1 MIAEHFTRRW
11 QRAGLIDGAL
21 AERII
26 AWEAAHRSPVVL
38 WAVAG
43 MGALAVSLGV
53 MAIVSANWEEIPA
66 SVKLATDLGLNGLCA
81 FAVFVFWRR
90 DWAWRR
96 ELAALLLFALVLSG
110 IALIGQVY
118 QLQSA
123 AWRALTLWL
132 VLATPFLAFTALS
145 RLAGTIWALAAVTT
159 WFMADTPLHDLF
171 VQLGVLNP
179 RRNVWDSSYMLPLQ
193 SYVAACLMI
202 VLAVLRGLWP
212 AARGQADLLLRLALA
227 GLIAACSLALAFA
240 WRPRDG
246 AAPLGPIVAVIVASV
261 PVAAVLWLGR
271 PASERRVL
279 LALLTGSLVAWVL
292 AVLFSDTG
300 RGGDVVRA
308 VLFIVY
314 WATIGAMA
322 GRAGWRGT
330 FVFAFTMIAL
340 RILVLYF
347 EAIGGLT
354 ATGFGL
360 IGGGVLCLVLA
371 AIGWQ
376 LSRGVASRSPGAAA

>member
-21 AERII
+21 AERIG
-26 AWEAAHRSPVVL
+26 AWEAAHRRPVVL

-43 MGALAVSLGV
+43 MGALAVSLGM
-53 MAIVSANWEEIPA
+53 MAIVSANWENIPVA
-66 SVKLATDLGLNGLCA
+66 VKLGTVLGLNGLCA
-81 FAVFVFWRR
+81 VAVFEFWRH

-96 ELAALLLFALVLSG
+96 EIAALLLFGLVLSG

-123 AWRALTLWL
+123 PWRALTLWL
-132 VLATPFLAFTALS
+132 VLATPFLAFTTLS
-145 RLAGTIWALAAVTT
+145 RLAGTIWAVAAVTT
-159 WFMADTPLHDLF
+159 WFMADAPLHDLF
-171 VQLGVLNP
+171 VQLGALNP
-179 RRNVWDSSYMLPLQ
+179 RRHVWDTSYMLPLQ
-193 SYVAACLMI
+193 SYVVACLMI

-212 AARGQADLLLRLALA
+212 AARGQADLLLRLALT
-227 GLIAACSLALAFA
+227 GLIAACSLTLAFA

-246 AAPLGPIVAVIVASV
+246 AAPLGPIVVAIVATL
-261 PVAAVLWLGR
+261 PAVAALWFRRSPG
-271 PASERRVL
+271 ERRVL
-279 LALLTGSLVAWVL
+279 LVLLVGSLVAWAL
-292 AVLFSDTG
+292 AVLLADTG

-308 VLFIVY
+308 LLFIAY
-314 WATIGAMA
+314 WTAIGVMA
-322 GRAGWRGT
+322 GQAGWRGT
-330 FVFAFTMIAL
+330 FLFAFTMIAL

-354 ATGFGL
+354 ATGLGL
-360 IGGGVLCLVLA
+360 IGGGILCLVLA

-376 LSRGVASRSPGAAA
+376 LSRGVVRRSPGAAT

>member
-21 AERII
+21 AERIV
-26 AWEAAHRSPVVL
+26 AWEAAHRRPVVL

-53 MAIVSANWEEIPA
+53 MAIVSANWENIPA
-66 SVKLATDLGLNGLCA
+66 AVKLATMLGLNGLCA
-81 FAVFVFWRR
+81 VAVFVFWRR

-96 ELAALLLFALVLSG
+96 EIAALLLFGLVLSG

-123 AWRALTLWL
+123 PWRALTLWL

-145 RLAGTIWALAAVTT
+145 RLAGTIWAVAAVVT
-159 WFMADTPLHDLF
+159 WFMADAPLQDLF
-171 VQLGVLNP
+171 VQLGALNP
-179 RRNVWDSSYMLPLQ
+179 RPNAWDLSYMLPLQ
-193 SYVAACLMI
+193 SYIAACLMI
-202 VLAVLRGLWP
+202 VIAALRGLWP
-212 AARGQADLLLRLALA
+212 AARSQADLLLRLALA
-227 GLIAACSLALAFA
+227 GMIAACSLTLAFA

-246 AAPLGPIVAVIVASV
+246 AASLGPIVLTIAASL
-261 PVAAVLWLGR
+261 PAAAALWFGR
-271 PASERRVL
+271 PPGERRMLLVL
-279 LALLTGSLVAWVL
+279 LVGSLVAWAC
-292 AVLFSDTG
+292 AVLLADSG

-314 WATIGAMA
+314 WATIGVLA
-322 GRAGWRGT
+322 GQAGWRGT
-330 FVFAFTMIAL
+330 FLFAFTMIAL

-354 ATGFGL
+354 ATGLGL
-360 IGGGVLCLVLA
+360 IGGGILCLVLA

-376 LSRGVASRSPGAAA
+376 LSRGVGRRAPGAAA